1 MNMNDAARG
10 LGFQQVVSTPNE
22 LEAVLGQPSERAL
35 AKVTGTL
42 DGICRDFISLSPFM
56 LIASSDGDGN
66 FDVSPKGDPPGF
78 VKVLDSHTLAIP
90 ERPGNKRADT
100 FRNVLRNPQVGLIF
114 LVPGNRETLRVSGD
128 ALIVRDPE
136 LRKEMSCSGK
146 VPDLALVVSVR
157 EAFMHCPKCMIRSH
171 LWEPALWPSLDGVP
185 SLAEAIV
192 AHARMDTSVVELQ
205 ARIDDDARSRLY

>member
-1 MNMNDAARG
+1 MGDAARR
-10 LGFQQVVSTPNE
+10 LRFQDVISTQDE
-22 LEAVLGQPSERAL
+22 LEAVLGRPSERAL

-42 DGICRDFISLSPFM
+42 DGICRDFISRSPFI

-157 EAFMHCPKCMIRSH
+157 EAFMHCAKCMIRSH

-192 AHARMDTSVVELQ
+192 AHAKMDTSVAELQ

>member
-1 MNMNDAARG
+1 MGDAARR
-10 LGFQQVVSTPNE
+10 LRFQDVISTQDE
-22 LEAVLGQPSERAL
+22 LEAVLGRPSERAL
-35 AKVTGTL
+35 AKVTGTV
-42 DGICRDFISLSPFM
+42 DDICRDFISRSPFM

-78 VKVLDSHTLAIP
+78 VQVLDSHTLAIP

-157 EAFMHCPKCMIRSH
+157 EAFMHCAKCMIRSH

-192 AHARMDTSVVELQ
+192 AHAKMDTSVVELQ
-205 ARIDDDARSRLY
+205 ARIEDDARSRLY

>member
-1 MNMNDAARG
+1 MNDAARR
-10 LGFQQVVSTPNE
+10 LGFQDVVSNPNE

-42 DGICRDFISLSPFM
+42 DGICRDFISRSPFV

-157 EAFMHCPKCMIRSH
+157 EAFMHCAKCMIRSH

-192 AHARMDTSVVELQ
+192 AHAKMDTSVVELQ
-205 ARIDDDARSRLY
+205 ARIEDDARSRLY